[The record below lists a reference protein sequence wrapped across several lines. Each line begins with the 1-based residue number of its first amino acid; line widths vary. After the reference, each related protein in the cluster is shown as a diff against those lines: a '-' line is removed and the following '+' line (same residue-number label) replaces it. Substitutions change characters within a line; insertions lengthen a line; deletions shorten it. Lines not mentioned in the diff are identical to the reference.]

1 MYKNSIYNYSII
13 FNDGSLRMYNS
24 MIGNR
29 SLICVMDPK
38 KSKMIKNVL
47 DGKDS
52 YEILPENIIKV
63 LVKYGYLVLKEKDED
78 KELEIKIAETI
89 CGEKFLSLII
99 LPTEQCNFRCKYCY
113 EKLKKGKMSE
123 ETQNS
128 LIDFVRKNISKY
140 IGLSVSWFGGEPLEA
155 LDVVENLSKKFIEI
169 CKIAKKTYVAGI
181 TTNGYNLDSETF
193 DKLYKLKVLSYQITL
208 DGYKT
213 EHDRQRILENGKGS
227 FEKII
232 ANLKII
238 KSKNT
243 KGTTIII
250 RTNFT
255 KSIIDNIDKYL
266 IFYKENFGNDMR
278 FSFYIQKASDWG
290 GKQVANFSN
299 ELIRTKNSG
308 DVHKYVLKKLKE
320 HDIYLSNSS
329 HYSELQ
335 CELNTCYAA
344 KLGHLVIGSD
354 GIIYKC
360 TRNFELPE
368 NNVGQLDKNGHII
381 FNNNYSKWINPLKT
395 KSKKCE
401 KCFNRASCLPMKCPY
416 QNLIS
421 EENQCPPMG
430 GYNLYAFLERFHI
443 SLFTKI

>member
-329 HYSELQ
+329 YYSELQ

-354 GIIYKC
+354 GIIYK
-360 TRNFELPE
+360 
-368 NNVGQLDKNGHII
+368 
-381 FNNNYSKWINPLKT
+381 
-395 KSKKCE
+395 
-401 KCFNRASCLPMKCPY
+401 
-416 QNLIS
+416 
-421 EENQCPPMG
+421 
-430 GYNLYAFLERFHI
+430 
-443 SLFTKI
+443 